1 MTRPWTGSWVGYEA
15 DDDPARL
22 DLEVIWTFLSTE
34 AYWHRWRTRA
44 DVEKQVGNAWRVVG
58 VYEKESGGQVG
69 FARAISDGVS
79 DAYLADVFVLA
90 AHRGRGLGRLLVQTM
105 IDDGPGANFRWVLFT
120 ADAHGLYRR
129 FGFSEPDDRA
139 LVRMETDAGF
149 IPNVT
154 NTKN

>member
-1 MTRPWTGSWVGYEA
+1 MGYEA

-22 DLEVIWTFLSTE
+22 DLGVIWTFLSTE

-58 VYEKESGGQVG
+58 VYEEESGDQVG

-90 AHRGRGLGRLLVQTM
+90 AHRGRGLGKLLVSTM
-105 IDDGPGANFRWVLFT
+105 IDEGPGRNFRWVLFT
-120 ADAHGLYRR
+120 ADAHGLYRKY
-129 FGFSEPDDRA
+129 GFRAADDKA
-139 LVRMETDAGF
+139 LVRMEPPSPGLHPSTS
-149 IPNVT
+149 
-154 NTKN
+154 